1 MLRVGVIGCG
11 RWGVNHVRSYSKI
24 KDCELVGISDISDNA
39 ARIAEEHG
47 VGFFPDAEELI
58 KKADA
63 VSVVTPTDTHYE
75 IVRKCLEMGKH
86 VLVEKPITLDY
97 KSSEELV
104 SLAERKKLVL
114 AVGHLYRF
122 NSSVIQLKDMIKS
135 LGDINHISC
144 RYIHSTKP
152 PRKDSGV
159 IFNFSS
165 HLFDILYFLLER
177 DPEKIFCK
185 RVNYLDG
192 EREDYSDI
200 VLDYGDFSATLES
213 SWLHPLKR
221 RDIWVIGSKSKV
233 YADFLNQRIER
244 HQIEIT
250 PGKSVNSGVSV
261 IEKKNDPL
269 GDEIRHF
276 LGCASDGKTP
286 VNSGKEGLKVIRLCE
301 MALKSSK
308 EGVEIRL

>member
-11 RWGVNHVRSYSKI
+11 RWGVNHVRGYSKI
-24 KDCELVGISDISDNA
+24 KDCELIGISDISKEA
-39 ARIAEEHG
+39 ARIAEEYD
-47 VGFFPDAEELI
+47 VEFFPDAEELI
-58 KKADA
+58 RKVDA

-75 IVRKCLEMGKH
+75 IVRKCLERGKH

-97 KSSEELV
+97 KSASELV
-104 SLAERKKLVL
+104 KIAKEKKLVL

-122 NSSVIQLKDMIKS
+122 NSSVVQLKEMIKS

-177 DPEKIFCK
+177 DPERIFCK
-185 RVNYLDG
+185 RVNYLDR

-200 VLDYGDFSATLES
+200 VLDYGDFTATLEC

-221 RDIWVIGSKSKV
+221 RDIWIIGSKNKV

-250 PGKSVNSGVSV
+250 PEKSVNSGVKV
-261 IEKKNDPL
+261 TETKNDPL
-269 GDEIRHF
+269 GDELKHF
-276 LGCASDGKTP
+276 LECALEGKSP
-286 VNSGKEGLKVIRLCE
+286 LNSGEEGLKVIRLCE
-301 MALKSSK
+301 LALKSAS